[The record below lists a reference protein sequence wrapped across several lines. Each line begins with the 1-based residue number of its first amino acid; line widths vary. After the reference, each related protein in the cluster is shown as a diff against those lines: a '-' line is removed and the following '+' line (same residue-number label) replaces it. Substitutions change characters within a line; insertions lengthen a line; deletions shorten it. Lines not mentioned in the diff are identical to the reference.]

1 MDVKNDGAEKAAE
14 VKPAS
19 VSKEEVVSNNFPE
32 MQELEEE
39 VNKPEDASKTEKAA
53 DDKSDSVAEKK
64 EEVAEDIDSVVIAEL
79 LGEEEVKPIPV
90 ENRVAELERKN
101 KELYDQVKATQTPVA
116 PQISDEQMDE
126 LFQKDFPNFSPQQ
139 CRDMVK
145 FMNDYVTAFVKPGI
159 TKEIEQ
165 TTNKN
170 KFREDIKADKY
181 YKLVAKD
188 IDEIAKTDEF
198 ISSLPEDKKWKQA
211 LKEAMLRKLPMILKN
226 HSVKARKI
234 AEENKTL
241 IPSERGAQATPKAVP
256 NTHVPT
262 EWEKR
267 YMKKRHLTEADLSN
281 PNYQGKTVIEE

>member
-1 MDVKNDGAEKAAE
+1 
-14 VKPAS
+14 
-19 VSKEEVVSNNFPE
+19 
-32 MQELEEE
+32 
-39 VNKPEDASKTEKAA
+39 
-53 DDKSDSVAEKK
+53 
-64 EEVAEDIDSVVIAEL
+64 
-79 LGEEEVKPIPV
+79 
-90 ENRVAELERKN
+90 
-101 KELYDQVKATQTPVA
+101 
-116 PQISDEQMDE
+116 
-126 LFQKDFPNFSPQQ
+126 
-139 CRDMVK
+139 
-145 FMNDYVTAFVKPGI
+145 MNDYVTAFVKPGI

-256 NTHVPT
+256 NAHVIT